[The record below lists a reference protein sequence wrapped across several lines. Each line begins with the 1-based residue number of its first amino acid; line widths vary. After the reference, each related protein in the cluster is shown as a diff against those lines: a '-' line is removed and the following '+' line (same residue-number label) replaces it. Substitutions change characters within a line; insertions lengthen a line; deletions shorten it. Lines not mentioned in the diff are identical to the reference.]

1 MTILNEPFVLF
12 KTPET
17 DPERLKELQ
26 REYLAPFCELIAYE
40 AEENGA
46 MFQHIIPSPEMKY
59 TQSSSGSGVELE
71 IHTEQAFSK
80 LRPDILS
87 LACVR
92 GNPSAITYILP
103 LKSIIDNVTSEEY
116 QLLHQPL
123 WMCGVDLSFRVG
135 GFDFVEGETRGPMSI
150 ISEKE
155 NLVYDYDLM
164 SGLTPGATE
173 LHLKIKRIYEEHR
186 IGINLETGDILV
198 LNNNKVLHGRSPFT
212 PTYDSNDRFL
222 LRCFGTF
229 DLKKSEYARNG
240 DRVILARFS

>member
-1 MTILNEPFVLF
+1 MTILNEFKNGNLPFVLF

-17 DPERLKELQ
+17 EPERLKELQ
-26 REYLAPFCELIAYE
+26 TEYVCFCSELIAYE

-92 GNPSAITYILP
+92 GNKSAITYILP
-103 LKSIIDNVTSEEY
+103 LKSIIDNVTCEEY
-116 QLLHQPL
+116 QLLQQPL

-155 NLVYDYDLM
+155 KLNYDYDLM
-164 SGLTPGATE
+164 SGLTPEATE
-173 LHLKIKRIYEEHR
+173 LHAKIKRIYEEHR
-186 IGINLETGDILV
+186 IGINLEQ
-198 LNNNKVLHGRSPFT
+198 
-212 PTYDSNDRFL
+212 
-222 LRCFGTF
+222 
-229 DLKKSEYARNG
+229 
-240 DRVILARFS
+240 